1 MQYHKTIGIRPQTR
15 DLAEQLSK
23 MISNDLG
30 TQISMASAIDIAIK
44 EAITKRKPNDSKEL
58 ENTSDKS

>member
-1 MQYHKTIGIRPQTR
+1 
-15 DLAEQLSK
+15 

-44 EAITKRKPNDSKEL
+44 EAITKRKPNDSKEM